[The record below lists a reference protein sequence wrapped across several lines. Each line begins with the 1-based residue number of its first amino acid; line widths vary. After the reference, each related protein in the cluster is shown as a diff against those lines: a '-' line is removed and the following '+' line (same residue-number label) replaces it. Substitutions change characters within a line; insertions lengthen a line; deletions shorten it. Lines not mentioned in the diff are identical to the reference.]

1 MKTSFRNII
10 KKIPLVRRIY
20 NSVFVRIFKLL
31 NKKYFLISFMDVK
44 FNLDIQEPIDK
55 SIILFD
61 YYENEQL
68 RLTIELISKYKV
80 NIFFDI
86 GAHCGIYTLIM
97 ANKFDN
103 LIIHSF
109 EPINFSFKRLK
120 NNILLNK
127 RNKNIN
133 TYSYGLSSSNRTLR
147 MKGYNKDNYIQ
158 LGGFGVINKKDKLK
172 NNFITEAEFKK
183 GDDYFNF
190 KNQIIFLKIDVE
202 GHELDVLNGLEKLL
216 TSNKIIIQIEIF
228 ADKYAFVKKKL
239 KAFNFKE
246 INKIKLDYYFI
257 N

>member
-20 NSVFVRIFKLL
+20 NSVFVRLFKLL
-31 NKKYFLISFMDVK
+31 NKKYFLINFMDVK

-68 RLTIELISKYKV
+68 RLTIELITKYKV

-216 TSNKIIIQIEIF
+216 NSNKIIIQIEIF

-239 KAFNFKE
+239 KALNFKE